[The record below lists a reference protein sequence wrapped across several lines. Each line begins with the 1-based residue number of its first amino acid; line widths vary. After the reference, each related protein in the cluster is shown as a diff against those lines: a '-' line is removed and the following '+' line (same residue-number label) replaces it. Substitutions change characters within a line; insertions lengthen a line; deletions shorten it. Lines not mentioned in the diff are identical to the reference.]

1 MERLT
6 LEIVAD
12 SALDAINA
20 AKGGADRVE
29 FCSALF
35 LGGLTP
41 TVGAFRAVREV
52 SDIPLFVMLRPRQ
65 AGFNYSEVEFD
76 VLLKDGDVFVEEGAD
91 GLVLGLLNDD
101 QTLDLER
108 LKIVRER
115 FPDTPLVFHRAFD
128 LIRDWKTALDQ
139 LAELGFV
146 RILTS
151 GGANV
156 RVGRDRL
163 KEMQEYANGRIEIM
177 AGGGLKPD
185 FLDELI
191 ATTGIRSV
199 HMNLRSTV
207 VDSTG
212 NNDIGLHFGGAL
224 YPPEDRFGVIDPDK
238 VRAVVDSQK

>member
-1 MERLT
+1 MPLSKKLPCLT
-6 LEIVAD
+6 VLALVLGALSVPATAAGPQLAPKPVSVEVEEGEPAAEEPVTDAD
-12 SALDAINA
+12 AGEADAELDALL
-20 AKGGADRVE
+20 D
-29 FCSALF
+29 
-35 LGGLTP
+35 
-41 TVGAFRAVREV
+41 VGAPA
-52 SDIPLFVMLRPRQ
+52 SG
-65 AGFNYSEVEFD
+65 A
-76 VLLKDGDVFVEEGAD
+76 EGAD
-91 GLVLGLLNDD
+91 GLVLGLLKDD

-128 LIRDWKTALDQ
+128 LIRDWQTALDQ
-139 LAELGFV
+139 LVELDFA

-163 KEMQEYANGRIEIM
+163 KAMHDYAAGRIEIM

-185 FLDELI
+185 FLDELLE
-191 ATTGIRSV
+191 TTGIRSV

-224 YPPEDRFGVIDPDK
+224 YPPEDQFGVIDPDK
-238 VRAVVDSQK
+238 VRAVVDRY